1 MLCNQV
7 KSTFGSSGRESIL
20 EEAERGE
27 DAIKKAYQDALTEG
41 DLSAEAYDIVQ
52 RQASGINAAHNQVRA
67 LRDAAKS

>member
-7 KSTFGSSGRESIL
+7 KSTFGGSGRESIL
-20 EEAERGE
+20 DEAERGE

-41 DLSAEAYDIVQ
+41 ELSAEAYDIVQ
-52 RQASGINAAHNQVRA
+52 SQASGINAAHNQVRA